1 MKRILLL
8 TTLFFFAITCLIAQ
22 RTVSGK
28 VTDDSGE
35 GLPGVNVVI
44 KGTTNGVTTD
54 LDGSY
59 RMTVDDGATITF
71 SYVGFENQEIEVG
84 ARTIID
90 VTMSGIT
97 ELQEVVVTGVAIG
110 TSTKKLG
117 FSVGK
122 VNEEQ
127 LQKVPA
133 TDPGN
138 ALRGKTAGVTIVQP
152 SGNPTSAPS
161 IRLRGSTNISGSQSP
176 LIIVDGVITDGSL
189 SDINMNDVQS
199 IEVVKGAAASSLYGS
214 LAGNGVVQII
224 TKRGRGTI
232 DPEVTVRAEYG
243 FSKIARDYPIAERHF
258 FRLEENGDFILNS
271 GGQLTEDVADPDGL
285 MDNLYPADLNF
296 DNVKALLTAQ
306 PWRNLS
312 TSVGGGSENINYYL
326 SYQNLNQ
333 KGILDGAPDFD
344 RNSLK
349 LNLDFSPIEKV
360 DVKSTINYI
369 KSTGPTVTEQGQGS
383 SNLFFA
389 ALTFPQYIDLT
400 EKDANGNYIAAPERS
415 TWFDGNF
422 SYGPLYFLQNADFGL
437 ERDRIIGG
445 VDVSYRPLDWLTING
460 SITID
465 NSNERSK
472 TFIPKG
478 FETREPGSLNF
489 GRITLGTERIGTQ
502 ITSGSI
508 IAQRNFGDFNTALT
522 LKYLYEDRTYTY
534 EQMNSSEFLAN
545 GVNTIQNAPQSNFGV
560 FNTSQPQTAENYFIN
575 LDVDFQ
581 DKIIASGLV
590 RRDASSLFGADAR
603 SKWYYRG
610 SLAYRLTEDF
620 DVPGVQELKL
630 RASYGTSGQRPSVWS
645 SQYETFSVSQAGI
658 VGRNFG
664 NADLQPSTVKE
675 MELGI
680 NVSFLNRFFFEFNYS
695 DSQVED
701 DILQVPLSATSGFA
715 FQYQNVA
722 NLDATAWEFMLS
734 GDVMEKGDFKWDANL
749 NFSTNK
755 TIISSLNGVAPFTR
769 NTNTAI
775 PVFRVQEGLPYGTI
789 YGREIVTSI
798 DQLNTDENGI
808 VLNDPYYI
816 ATGSGATIDQY
827 MTNEDGYV
835 VRKAFY
841 NTSDENVMFVM
852 DESDKFVDRQ
862 IGNTNPD
869 FIMGLGNTFTYRGI
883 SLYVL
888 LDYQKGADIYN
899 YTKQLLYFNYRHQDQ
914 VEYAYVGKHRNYSG
928 PSSNIYY
935 GQGATSHFVEDG
947 TFMKVREVSLSYLL
961 NADKLGSIGNV
972 IKSARISL
980 SGRNLFTFTNYSGWD
995 PEVGLGDN
1003 PTNFR
1008 MDEYSYPNFRT
1019 YTASLQLKF

>member
-8 TTLFFFAITCLIAQ
+8 TTLFFFAFSQLIAQ
-22 RTVSGK
+22 RTVTGK

-44 KGTTNGVTTD
+44 KGTTTGVTTD
-54 LDGSY
+54 LDGNYQIS
-59 RMTVDDGATITF
+59 VDDGASLVF
-71 SYVGFENQEIEVG
+71 SYVGFEGQEVAVG
-84 ARTIID
+84 SRTTID
-90 VTMSGIT
+90 ISMSGVT

-117 FSVGK
+117 FSVAK
-122 VNEEQ
+122 VSEEQ
-127 LQKVPA
+127 LQRVPA

-138 ALRGKTAGVTIVQP
+138 ALRGKTAGITIVQP

-161 IRLRGSTNISGSQSP
+161 IRLRGSTNLAGSQSP

-189 SDINMNDVQS
+189 ADINMNDVES

-214 LAGNGVVQII
+214 LAGNGVVQVI
-224 TKRGRGTI
+224 TKRGRGAKE
-232 DPEVTVRAEYG
+232 PELNVRAEYG
-243 FSKIARDYPIAERHF
+243 FSQIARDYPIAERHYF
-258 FRLEENGDFILNS
+258 MLDGNGDFILNS

-285 MDNLYPADLNF
+285 MDNPYPADLNF
-296 DNVKALLTAQ
+296 DNVKALITPQ

-333 KGILDGAPDFD
+333 KGILDGAPDFN
-344 RNSLK
+344 RNSVK

-360 DVKSTINYI
+360 EIKSTINYI
-369 KSTGPTVTEQGQGS
+369 KSSGPTVREQGQGS

-400 EKDANGNYIAAPERS
+400 EKDENGDYVAAPERS

-422 SYGPLYFLQNADFGL
+422 SYSPLYFLQNADFGL

-445 VDVSYRPLDWLTING
+445 VDVSYKPLDWLTING
-460 SITID
+460 AITVD
-465 NSNERSK
+465 NSNERSR

-489 GRITLGTERIGTQ
+489 GTITMGTERIGTQ
-502 ITSGSI
+502 IASGSI

-522 LKYLYEDRTYTY
+522 LKYLFEDRTYTY
-534 EQMNSSEFLAN
+534 EQINSSEFLAN
-545 GVNTIQNAPQSNFGV
+545 GVNTVQNAPQTNFGL

-575 LDVDFQ
+575 LDIDYQ

-590 RRDASSLFGADAR
+590 RRDGSSLFGSDAR

-630 RASYGTSGQRPSVWS
+630 RGSIGTSGQRPSVWS
-645 SQYETFSVSQAGI
+645 SQYETFSVSQSGI

-675 MELGI
+675 IELGI
-680 NVSFLNRFFFEFNYS
+680 NVAFLNRFLFEFNYS
-695 DSQVED
+695 DSRVED

-722 NLDATAWEFMLS
+722 NLKSTAWEFMLS
-734 GDVMEKGDFKWDANL
+734 GDVMTKDDFNWNSNFNL
-749 NFSTNK
+749 STNE

-775 PVFRVQEGLPYGTI
+775 PVFRVEEGLPYGTI
-789 YGREIVTSI
+789 YGRDIVTSI
-798 DQLNTDENGI
+798 DQLNTNEDGI
-808 VLNDPYYI
+808 VLNDPHYI
-816 ATGSGATIDQY
+816 ATGQGATIDQY
-827 MTNEDGYV
+827 VTNEDGYV
-835 VRKAFY
+835 VREAFY
-841 NTSDENVMFVM
+841 NTSNENVMFAM
-852 DESDKFVDRQ
+852 DENDQFVDKQ
-862 IGNTNPD
+862 IGDTNPD
-869 FIMGLGNTFTYRGI
+869 FIMGFGNTLTYQGL
-883 SLYVL
+883 SLYIL
-888 LDYQKGADIYN
+888 LDYQYGADIYN

-914 VEYAYVGKHRNYSG
+914 VEYASVGKHRNYSG

-947 TFMKVREVSLSYLL
+947 TFLKVREISLSYLL
-961 NADKLGSIGNV
+961 NSEQLGSVANV
-972 IKSARISL
+972 IKSARISV